1 MALHSTDNEASNQ
14 EKAKTKSNQDDKCM
28 IDKLKT
34 ISNTTKSG
42 SNNFASTGN
51 RSFATFLSKIPKE
64 NNRNHFQ
71 ENFREIE
78 FTENIIFDNYIDNL
92 PSSIID
98 WPPLPDSLLLEAIMG
113 DMTGNWS

>member
-1 MALHSTDNEASNQ
+1 MPS
-14 EKAKTKSNQDDKCM
+14 
-28 IDKLKT
+28 
-34 ISNTTKSG
+34 
-42 SNNFASTGN
+42 
-51 RSFATFLSKIPKE
+51 
-64 NNRNHFQ
+64 NHFH
-71 ENFREIE
+71 ENFREID